1 MKYNEKIVA
10 LRKANGFTQEAFAR
24 EVGVTR
30 QAVYKWEIG
39 DSYPEAEKL
48 IAIKKLFGI
57 SIDDLLDDSFD
68 VIVEKP
74 KKPARKKTLPPVAP
88 AIPVA
93 APVVEEPAAPVA
105 APAAQEPAA
114 PMAAPVVEE
123 PAAPVAAPA
132 VEESAAPV
140 ATPVVEEPA
149 APVAAPAVEEPAAP
163 VAAPAVEAPAAP
175 AAAPVVEAPA
185 APAAAPAPAA
195 VAAPAA
201 DEDDEFDFEVT
212 ETPRVATQGSL
223 TDLFIKKK

>member
-30 QAVYKWEIG
+30 QAVYKWEVG

-88 AIPVA
+88 AAPVA
-93 APVVEEPAAPVA
+93 APAVEEPAAPA
-105 APAAQEPAA
+105 
-114 PMAAPVVEE
+114 AAPVVEA

-132 VEESAAPV
+132 VAA
-140 ATPVVEEPA
+140 
-149 APVAAPAVEEPAAP
+149 PAAP

-175 AAAPVVEAPA
+175 AAAP
-185 APAAAPAPAA
+185 APAA
-195 VAAPAA
+195 VAA
-201 DEDDEFDFEVT
+201 EDDEFDFEVT